1 MSLRTG
7 KSGRFRDPSRGAWIA
22 LAGLALALAAVGSL
36 VLLGGGRS
44 GDRAEA
50 SSSADAGAATAVA
63 RASAS
68 AARTIISPSAPVS
81 SPTAAS
87 GFTRAASMT
96 TGRSG
101 HTATRLNDGRVLIT
115 DQTDGSAEV
124 FDPAIGTFTTTGSM
138 KVARRGYSAT
148 LLADGTVL
156 VAGGSGTDPASGSGS
171 GPALDSAEIYD
182 PTTGTFAPTAPM
194 TQPRTGHTATLLADG
209 SVLIAG
215 GQRGQGAGSK
225 ATATAELYDPATGRF
240 SATGSMAGPRLH
252 HTATLLTGGRVLIAC
267 GDTSGGTV
275 GDTSGVA
282 AGDIVGGAAIATA
295 ELYDPTTGKFVS
307 AGAMKEPRAGHTATL
322 LLDGRV
328 LVAGGVVGGVGIVPT
343 AELYSPDTGLFT
355 ATGLM
360 VSPRVGPAA
369 LLPDGRVL
377 FTGGSG
383 LIIDATGLGR
393 LRTAELFDPATG
405 KFTATSPMITARIGH
420 TATLLQ
426 DGRVLIAGGMEGL
439 APLTFAELYSE
450 PKATP

>member
-7 KSGRFRDPSRGAWIA
+7 NSGRFMGLPRGTWIA
-22 LAGLALALAAVGSL
+22 AAGLALAFVVVGS
-36 VLLGGGRS
+36 VVVAGVGRS
-44 GDRAEA
+44 GDKAAA
-50 SSSADAGAATAVA
+50 SPSADVGTVPAA

-68 AARTIISPSAPVS
+68 AVPTTAS
-81 SPTAAS
+81 SPTPLPSPTIAT

-115 DQTDGSAEV
+115 DQSDGSAEL
-124 FDPAIGTFTTTGSM
+124 FDPATGTFAATGSM
-138 KVARRGYSAT
+138 KVARSGYSTT

-156 VAGGSGTDPASGSGS
+156 VAGGGGSGGGNS
-171 GPALDSAEIYD
+171 SGPGPALGSAEIYD
-182 PTTGTFAPTAPM
+182 PVTGTFAPASPM

-225 ATATAELYDPATGRF
+225 ATGSAELYDPATGRF

-252 HTATLLTGGRVLIAC
+252 HTATLLTGGRVLIAG

-307 AGAMKEPRAGHTATL
+307 AGTMKEPRAGHTATL

-328 LVAGGVVGGVGIVPT
+328 LIAGGVVGGSGIVPT
-343 AELYSPDTGLFT
+343 AELYAPDTGLFT
-355 ATGLM
+355 VTGTM

-383 LIIDATGLGR
+383 ISVEATGAGVLG
-393 LRTAELFDPATG
+393 TAELFDPATG

-420 TATLLQ
+420 TSTLLQ
-426 DGRVLIAGGMEGL
+426 DGRVLIAGGMEGM
-439 APLTFAELYSE
+439 APLAFAELYSE